1 MRKRLQEKLPYVFIG
16 LTFASTWSLLG
27 PAALSKYG
35 IGAATVSNGARTLAG
50 FTPTI
55 VAIVLIAAARGRQGL
70 LGIWRAIFTWRIPLW
85 PTATAFVL
93 PQLTCLIALNLFRI
107 LGGAT
112 PALGD
117 WSSSVAFTLVLLP
130 LTAFFEEVGW
140 RYLLLEE
147 LQKRMSPLF
156 ATAMLALIWGLW
168 HLPMYLQN
176 HSAGERTGV
185 LFILFMI
192 GVFPVTAFA
201 SWFYNRAS
209 GRLLPVMLFHASL
222 DASIGFYFGK
232 LPTGELRPFGY
243 WVCIMW
249 MCSLLLYW
257 WFGKTLGRMSLA
269 QGEASSSLVPPGN

>member
-1 MRKRLQEKLPYVFIG
+1 MRKFIQEKLPYLFIG
-16 LTFASTWSLLG
+16 LTFAWTWSLLG

-35 IGAATVSNGARTLAG
+35 IGTATVSNGARTLAG

-55 VAIVLIAAARGRQGL
+55 VAIALIAAAKGRQGL
-70 LGIWRAIFTWRIPLW
+70 LGIWRAIITWRIPLW
-85 PTATAFVL
+85 PTVAAFAL
-93 PQLTCLIALNLFRI
+93 PQLTCLIAFNLFRI

-112 PALGD
+112 PALGA

-147 LQKRMSPLF
+147 LQKRLSPLV
-156 ATAMLALIWGLW
+156 ATATLALIWGLW
-168 HLPMYLQN
+168 HLPMYFQDN
-176 HSAGERTGV
+176 SEGDRTSV

-201 SWFYNRAS
+201 SWFYNRAG

-222 DASIGFYFGK
+222 DASIGYYFAK
-232 LPTGELRPFGY
+232 FPTGELRPFGY
-243 WVCIMW
+243 WVGIMW
-249 MCSLLLYW
+249 LCSLLLFW
-257 WFGKTLGRMSLA
+257 RFGKTVDHN
-269 QGEASSSLVPPGN
+269 ASQLTSQSRRARA